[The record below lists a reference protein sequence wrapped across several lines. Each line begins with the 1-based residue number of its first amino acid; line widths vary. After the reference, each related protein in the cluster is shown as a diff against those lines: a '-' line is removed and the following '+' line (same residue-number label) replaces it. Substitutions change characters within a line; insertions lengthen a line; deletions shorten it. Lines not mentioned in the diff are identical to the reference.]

1 MKTVLVSQAT
11 KKIPWTTTYDIVMWR
26 NSAKRRNADVN
37 RDEHSR
43 DHKIRAYKRMKKS
56 ILAIYEKYSGRNQ
69 EDCIRAYM
77 MIDKATSKNE
87 LVTGISMMRQAR
99 LINGNFLSVL
109 IQHEVGEFHDPSTKF
124 RPLSYV
130 CLDELEDWTS
140 VISKKKSIFF
150 DTLHSVCPI
159 TFTDVWTADTRG
171 QDEDVFFF
179 SDEQDAMMFKLKFG

>member
-37 RDEHSR
+37 CDERSSV
-43 DHKIRAYKRMKKS
+43 HKIRAYKRMKRN
-56 ILAIYEKYSGRNQ
+56 IRDIYEKYSGRNQ
-69 EDCIRAYM
+69 ENCLRAHM
-77 MIDKATSKNE
+77 MIDKAVSKNE
-87 LVTGISMMRQAR
+87 LVACIGMMRQER

-109 IQHEVGEFHDPSTKF
+109 IQHEVGEFHDQSTKF
-124 RPLSYV
+124 RPLSHV
-130 CLDELEDWTS
+130 CLDEMECWTS

-150 DTLHSVCPI
+150 DILYCVSPI
-159 TFTDVWTADTRG
+159 FNNVWTADTHG
-171 QDEDVFFF
+171 QDEHVFYF